1 MNNLFMLLDSV
12 SQNGNA
18 DTTAISMV
26 VGIVVIVGAIG
37 IITFSLKN
45 KENGEGMLKEFFDLL
60 ADKIKEVIIETL
72 TTHNIS
78 ELINSKDPYKELI
91 EKIYEKVFDTCTS
104 KAEEVAKENNNII
117 LEKIL
122 ELLTREK
129 VIEYVDTILD
139 KDTDIKDKITEIIN
153 IANEKNNIEAEEAD
167 KARSEELKE
176 DVIENLDELEASG
189 EVIDNEMRD
198 TPQLDANF
206 KPIKQ
211 EINPPIEDDYD
222 VTDTDDGT
230 TEEVDDG
237 E

>member
-12 SQNGNA
+12 SNNGTSA
-18 DTTAISMV
+18 ETTTISMI
-26 VGIVVIVGAIG
+26 VGLVVIIGAIG
-37 IITFSLKN
+37 IIAFSLKN
-45 KENGEGMLKEFFDLL
+45 KDDGEGMLKDFFELL

-78 ELINSKDPYKELI
+78 ELINSKDPYKELV

-122 ELLTREK
+122 DLLTRDK

-139 KDTDIKDKITEIIN
+139 KDADIKDKITEIIN
-153 IANEKNNIEAEEAD
+153 IANEKNNIKEEEAD

-189 EVIDNEMRD
+189 EVIDNEIRD

-206 KPIKQ
+206 KPINQ
-211 EINPPIEDDYD
+211 EINPPRDDDYD
-222 VTDTDDGT
+222 PTDNEEG
-230 TEEVDDG
+230 TEEVDTD